1 MKLGEKVSIAFKDVL
16 NRKFRSILTIIAI
29 SVGSLLL
36 VAMMGLGD
44 GIINQ
49 YKKLIDSF
57 GVTNEINIYSNPE
70 AMMGMFGVNLEDVSN
85 SGMVLE
91 TEVNNNEEADPL
103 MPLSIEAKN
112 VNDQDIDKI
121 LKIDGVDY
129 VRATVSTKVSNVK
142 IGDDEFIDRNVTI
155 QGINLKY
162 GNDFEKD
169 LITGKSFTS
178 EKNEILV
185 GEGYLKRLGIED
197 NEQVIGNKI
206 IIKLEYPEVNGG
218 QIKEPKEIEGIIVG
232 VVKEKTTYSH
242 NIIMSS
248 DKLEEIQEYYT
259 GIKDYIS
266 KNGYESII
274 AVPKDGYD
282 VSEVSQRIMNE
293 TGFITFSLDMLN
305 GIFDI
310 MGGIIKSVLSIAGI
324 IVLVV
329 AALGLVNTMTMT
341 LQEKKKMIG
350 VMRSVGASRGNI
362 RLIFIFQSMIL
373 GISGGV
379 LGAILSTVGI
389 YIINEFI
396 IKGHTFVI
404 SLTAKNIGISI
415 AITFLISIIA
425 GLIPSGRAAK
435 LNVVEAVAEE

>member
-1 MKLGEKVSIAFKDVL
+1 ML
-16 NRKFRSILTIIAI
+16 FRS
-29 SVGSLLL
+29 
-36 VAMMGLGD
+36 
-44 GIINQ
+44 
-49 YKKLIDSF
+49 
-57 GVTNEINIYSNPE
+57 
-70 AMMGMFGVNLEDVSN
+70 
-85 SGMVLE
+85 
-91 TEVNNNEEADPL
+91 
-103 MPLSIEAKN
+103 
-112 VNDQDIDKI
+112 
-121 LKIDGVDY
+121 
-129 VRATVSTKVSNVK
+129 
-142 IGDDEFIDRNVTI
+142 
-155 QGINLKY
+155 GINLKY

-310 MGGIIKSVLSIAGI
+310 NK
-324 IVLVV
+324 
-329 AALGLVNTMTMT
+329 
-341 LQEKKKMIG
+341 
-350 VMRSVGASRGNI
+350 
-362 RLIFIFQSMIL
+362 
-373 GISGGV
+373 
-379 LGAILSTVGI
+379 
-389 YIINEFI
+389 
-396 IKGHTFVI
+396 
-404 SLTAKNIGISI
+404 
-415 AITFLISIIA
+415 
-425 GLIPSGRAAK
+425 AK
-435 LNVVEAVAEE
+435 LEHNNAAISVEAFGSDDKTVLITCTTSK